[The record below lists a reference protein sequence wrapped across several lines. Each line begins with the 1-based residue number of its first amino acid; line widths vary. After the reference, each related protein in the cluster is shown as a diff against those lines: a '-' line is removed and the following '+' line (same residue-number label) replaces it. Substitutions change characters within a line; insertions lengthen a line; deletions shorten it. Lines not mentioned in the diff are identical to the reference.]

1 MLSSKQKKYLKSE
14 AHSLKPVLLIGKD
27 GLSNNSFIALN
38 QALKAHELVKVSL
51 LQNSPISAEEAQ
63 LDILSRCHCEFVFKI
78 GRTLIFY
85 KPSKEKIYKLP

>member
-1 MLSSKQKKYLKSE
+1 MLTSKQKRYLKKE
-14 AHSLKPVLLIGKD
+14 AHDLRPILQIGKD
-27 GLSNNSFIALN
+27 GLSNNSFITLN

-51 LQNSPISAEEAQ
+51 LQNTSVTPEEAL

-85 KPSKEKIYKLP
+85 KPSKERIYDLP